1 METIYILTSR
11 MMNGT
16 VTMYT
21 HSAAFATKKLAE
33 KTMEKLKELNNNGR
47 DFPINYSIQECDF
60 YKEEDEIP
68 VLND

>member
-33 KTMEKLKELNNNGR
+33 KTMEKLKELIDILPFLKGGDSWFR
-47 DFPINYSIQECDF
+47 HTRHQSLD
-60 YKEEDEIP
+60 
-68 VLND
+68 